1 MAYPHNDYSEYGTEF
16 DSALK
21 EQVRM
26 RDVYKCRECGCP
38 QIENGRHLDVHHID
52 YNKKNNNINN
62 LITLCKSCHP
72 KTNFNRK
79 YWKQILK
86 NKLEGKTNGSM
97 V

>member
-1 MAYPHNDYSEYGTEF
+1 MAYPHTKHRKTPTCLNCGIL
-16 DSALK
+16 LK
-21 EQVRM
+21 NHYATRC
-26 RDVYKCRECGCP
+26 KIC
-38 QIENGRHLDVHHID
+38 NGIYNNHIDVHHID